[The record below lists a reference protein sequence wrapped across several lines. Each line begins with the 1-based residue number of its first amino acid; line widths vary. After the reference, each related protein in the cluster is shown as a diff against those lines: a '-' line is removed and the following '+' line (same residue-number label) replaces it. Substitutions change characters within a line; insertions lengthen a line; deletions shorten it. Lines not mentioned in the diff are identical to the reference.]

1 LRYGAEGH
9 FALLR
14 RNKVNASL
22 FQRWQNADLIV
33 LSAIYGKRA
42 NTVLSRPARKP
53 VAYASGTRPRLAGI
67 PIPVRR
73 VA

>member
-1 LRYGAEGH
+1 M
-9 FALLR
+9 
-14 RNKVNASL
+14 NASL
-22 FQRWQNADLIV
+22 YRRWQNADLIV
-33 LSAIYGKRA
+33 LSVVYGKRA

-53 VAYASGTRPRLAGI
+53 VAYARGTRPRLAGV

>member
-1 LRYGAEGH
+1 M
-9 FALLR
+9 
-14 RNKVNASL
+14 NASL

-33 LSAIYGKRA
+33 LSAVHGERA

-53 VAYASGTRPRLAGI
+53 VAYASGTRPRLVEI

-73 VA
+73 AA